1 MGVSAVV
8 DGVVWCLLSWFVLML
23 YTWDVAID
31 NLLEVWQQQIEIHN
45 S

>member
-23 YTWDVAID
+23 YGPGPWPSICISTA
-31 NLLEVWQQQIEIHN
+31 
-45 S
+45 